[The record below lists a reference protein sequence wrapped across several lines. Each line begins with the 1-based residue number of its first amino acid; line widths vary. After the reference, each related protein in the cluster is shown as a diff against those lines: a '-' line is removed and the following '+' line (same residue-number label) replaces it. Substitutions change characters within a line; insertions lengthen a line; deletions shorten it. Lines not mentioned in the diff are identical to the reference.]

1 MSSSVGLRNL
11 ERWVTPLDVAR
22 AWLMSA
28 ALRVPLLGD
37 RLRRRDERVPFL
49 LTLHSL
55 AAFVLAVLCP
65 SLLLVVG
72 PIVLGVAHLASDVR
86 YLVVRQ
92 RLAKS
97 YVHVVW
103 FGCAALFALRGG
115 LGALYRPTVVQQA
128 ELGLFGLWLL
138 SSAVMGLRGT
148 NAGRHA
154 RARASVVVLLTAAL
168 ALLAATRTATVYLA
182 LAHVHNLVALGLW
195 LWLFRQRL
203 RSVWLPLTLVLGCS
217 AWLLSG
223 HLTSTT
229 LRHGVVSLFGLH
241 VLGAADTLAPNL
253 SAAHAVGLTCAYA
266 FLQSVHYAV
275 WLVLIPQDQTRTQG
289 TLTFKMSLRSFF
301 GDFGNVA
308 ALAVLGLILTVLAA
322 GVIAPLATQRAYLSL
337 AFFHGYLELAIAAF
351 LWVRGSAASA
361 EGTGTRPALAASSV
375 FGNNAGA

>member
-1 MSSSVGLRNL
+1 MNSSLGLRSL
-11 ERWVTPLDVAR
+11 ERWAAPLDVGR

-37 RLRRRDERVPFL
+37 KLRRRDERVPLL
-49 LTLHSL
+49 LTLHAL

-92 RLAKS
+92 RLAS
-97 YVHVVW
+97 AYVHVVW
-103 FGCAALFALRGG
+103 LGCAGLFALRSG
-115 LGALYRPTVVQQA
+115 LGALYRPLVVQQA

-138 SSAVMGLRGT
+138 SSAVMGLRGG
-148 NAGRHA
+148 NAAPQA
-154 RARASVVVLLTAAL
+154 RLRASVVVLLTLAL
-168 ALLAATRTATVYLA
+168 AWLAATRTATVYLA
-182 LAHVHNLVALGLW
+182 LAHLHNLVALGLW
-195 LWLFRQRL
+195 LWLFRQRV

-223 HLTSTT
+223 QLTSTT
-229 LRHGVVSLFGLH
+229 LRHGVVSSFGLH

-275 WLVLIPQDQTRTQG
+275 WLVLIPQDQTRAQG

-301 GDFGNVA
+301 ADFGNVA
-308 ALAVLGLILTVLAA
+308 ALAVVGLILTVLMA
-322 GVIAPLATQRAYLSL
+322 GLIAPLATQRAYLSI

-351 LWVRGSAASA
+351 LWVRGKPSTTAGS
-361 EGTGTRPALAASSV
+361 EPQQALAASSV
-375 FGNNAGA
+375 FGNNARA